1 MNKIDG
7 FSVILYKDEDG
18 DWLAYLAE
26 LPHISAFSDTPED
39 ALKEIATAWEG
50 IKESFNRHNEPVPRS
65 EKSSAYFMPDPDLS
79 LSPFPSVA

>member
-26 LPHISAFSDTPED
+26 LPHISAFSDTPEG

-50 IKESFNRHNEPVPRS
+50 IKESFLPV
-65 EKSSAYFMPDPDLS
+65 
-79 LSPFPSVA
+79 